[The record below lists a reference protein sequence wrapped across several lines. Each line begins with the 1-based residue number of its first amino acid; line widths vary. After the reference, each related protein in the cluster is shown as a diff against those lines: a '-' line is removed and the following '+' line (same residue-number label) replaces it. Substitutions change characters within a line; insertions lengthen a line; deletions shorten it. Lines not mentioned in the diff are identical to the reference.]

1 MLHIGYI
8 ESSEEFNDYEL
19 FDQDNEVEYNI
30 SNDSESD
37 DDDNKNDSDKND
49 RSSDKNE
56 RSSDK
61 NERSTDSNTN
71 NYSIHDHN
79 HKNNNDN
86 DTNYKC
92 VDKID
97 FEKDHI
103 SKTDLLR
110 IDSKE

>member
-19 FDQDNEVEYNI
+19 FDQDNEVECNI

-56 RSSDK
+56 RSSDR
-61 NERSTDSNTN
+61 NGRSSDNNTN
-71 NYSIHDHN
+71 NYSIHDNN
-79 HKNNNDN
+79 HKNDYDYDN
-86 DTNYKC
+86 DTNYEC
-92 VDKID
+92 VDKSIL
-97 FEKDHI
+97 KMTI
-103 SKTDLLR
+103 
-110 IDSKE
+110 

>member
-37 DDDNKNDSDKND
+37 DDDNKNESDKNE
-49 RSSDKNE
+49 RRGDKNE
-56 RSSDK
+56 RSSD
-61 NERSTDSNTN
+61 NNTN
-71 NYSIHDHN
+71 NYSIHDNN
-79 HKNNNDN
+79 HKNNYDN
-86 DTNYKC
+86 DTNYKS

-97 FEKDHI
+97 LEKDHI

>member
-37 DDDNKNDSDKND
+37 DDDNKKDSDKND
-49 RSSDKNE
+49 RSSDN
-56 RSSDK
+56 
-61 NERSTDSNTN
+61 NTN
-71 NYSIHDHN
+71 NYSIHDNN
-79 HKNNNDN
+79 HKNDNDN

-97 FEKDHI
+97 FENDHI
-103 SKTDLLR
+103 NKSDLLR
-110 IDSKE
+110 